1 MTLHPDFPVVTDN
14 YPMTKDWTA
23 VLPVAF
29 NRRIEDGSLVLWR
42 PDLTFWINVWN
53 NDAMLSIDEQ
63 LGRIL
68 GSASAERSDE
78 QIERGDALVRL
89 TYELP
94 DEDPERPASDC
105 SAISAHVISPSGYVQ
120 ISAHYDTPEARTLG
134 YQIIHSITQTQA
146 TAPPLGLCK

>member
-23 VLPVAF
+23 VLPVTF

-53 NDAMLSIDEQ
+53 NDAALTIDQQ
-63 LGRIL
+63 LDRIL
-68 GSASAERSDE
+68 DGASAERSDE
-78 QIERGDALVRL
+78 QIERNEALVRV

-94 DEDPERPASDC
+94 EEDPERPDGDF
-105 SAISAHVISPSGYVQ
+105 SAISGHVISATGYVQ
-120 ISAHYDTPEARTLG
+120 ISAHYDTPEARALG
-134 YQIIHSITQTQA
+134 YQIIHSIRQTQA
-146 TAPPLGLCK
+146 AA